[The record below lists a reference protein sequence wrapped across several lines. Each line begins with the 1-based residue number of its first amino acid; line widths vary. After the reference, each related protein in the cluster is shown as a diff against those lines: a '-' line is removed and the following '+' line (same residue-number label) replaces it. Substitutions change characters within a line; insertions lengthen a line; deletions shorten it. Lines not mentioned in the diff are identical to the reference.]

1 MAGARNRAPR
11 GGGGRGSAVSK
22 VSCPREAK
30 DCGGGGGGGQR
41 ACISSRPCALLPA
54 ALPSSAARSLL
65 RLPAEP
71 SVQPRA
77 CLRRPGRGPRL
88 LPRARAGLSG
98 CSLGAGRGEI
108 TGEARAYL
116 SSANYSDSGT
126 SSPLPTPG
134 GRVSRWDRANSRPPP
149 LAFGHLQWARRSSP

>member
-1 MAGARNRAPR
+1 MAGARNREPR

-30 DCGGGGGGGQR
+30 DCSGGGGGGGGQR
-41 ACISSRPCALLPA
+41 ACVSSRPCALLPA

-88 LPRARAGLSG
+88 LPRAGAGLPLH
-98 CSLGAGRGEI
+98 SLGAGRGEI
-108 TGEARAYL
+108 TG
-116 SSANYSDSGT
+116 
-126 SSPLPTPG
+126 
-134 GRVSRWDRANSRPPP
+134 
-149 LAFGHLQWARRSSP
+149 